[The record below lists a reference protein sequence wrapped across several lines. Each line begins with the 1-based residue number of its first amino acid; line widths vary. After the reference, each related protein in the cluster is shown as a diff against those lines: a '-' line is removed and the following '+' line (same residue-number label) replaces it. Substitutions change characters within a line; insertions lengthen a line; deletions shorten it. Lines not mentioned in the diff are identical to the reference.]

1 MDLIDYPCEMGSGVE
16 CCTRVD
22 LPAIDPPA
30 EPTAGPER
38 AIVIGPE
45 LFRAGSRLF
54 LEARDSLENSSSPAS
69 WDTAR
74 EAHMAGSLTRLLA
87 QGDTVMW
94 VGGMA
99 HWTRIL
105 ARNTSD
111 RRSAVRDLDRRH

>member
-45 LFRAGSRLF
+45 LLRAGSRLF

-69 WDTAR
+69 WDTYGGIANAASRAR
-74 EAHMAGSLTRLLA
+74 RYSHVGWRHGTLDQNSRTKHVGSP
-87 QGDTVMW
+87 Q
-94 VGGMA
+94 
-99 HWTRIL
+99 
-105 ARNTSD
+105 
-111 RRSAVRDLDRRH
+111 RRSRSRS